1 MYEYEHE
8 LPFEKDLVNLL
19 VNEKGWVDGFFM
31 NPSEEDLIKNWADII
46 YHNNCKPERLGDY
59 RLTEGEIAQLMEQI
73 DNAVTPLQKNELIT
87 NGELQIVRDNP
98 EHKDMF
104 GKTVT
109 LYIFDRNE
117 IARGRSKYQI
127 ARQPQFPTAD
137 PIMRDRRGDVMLL
150 INGLPVIHVELKSS
164 KGNLHTALDQLQTY
178 SDLGIYNKG
187 LFSLVQIFVA
197 MTPEDMRYLA
207 NPAFGVKFNKDLI
220 FNWADADNIPQTH
233 WKYIAETF
241 LSIPMAHQ
249 LIGYYTVA
257 DKGDN
262 TLKVLRSYQYYA
274 ADRIAKKVE
283 FVNQKHWEGNDI
295 YGGFIEHTTGSG
307 KTLTSFKAAQLIAK
321 RKLADKVVFLVDR
334 IELGLQ
340 SREEYANF
348 TDTSI
353 DIHDTDDTDSLIG
366 KLKSP
371 EENGEILIVT
381 SIQKLSR
388 VRRDNTKKADID
400 KINSKHIV
408 IIVDECHR
416 STFGDMLIDIKQT
429 LDHAIFFGFSGTPIR
444 DENNHAGMTTADIFG
459 PQLHIYSIA
468 DGIRDHN
475 VLEFDPYMEETYP
488 EFDVRQNIAFHKAN
502 VKSEAEA
509 YANERKKKIYLK
521 YMNEIPMAGY
531 KDDRGKYHKGIEDW
545 FDAINYDTDKHRREV
560 VKDIKK
566 KWKHKSFGN
575 KYHAILATS
584 GIAEAVDYYH
594 LLKELMPNLKVT
606 CLFDPGTFSG
616 DEDEDGNGRKLTQ
629 AEKELALVEIFKD
642 YKKNFGVEYK
652 LAQHKSFKKDL
663 SRRLAHKKPYQ
674 NLEPEMQLN
683 ILVVVWQMLT
693 GYDSKWVNTLYLDKE
708 LRNEHLIQAFSRTNR
723 LNGIDKQYGIIHY
736 YRYPHSMRR
745 NVVDAF
751 KLYSGDKP
759 YQIFVL
765 KLPGNL
771 QKLNQAFIDIRDLFA
786 DCGIENFECLPEE
799 QADRAMFAKHFQKL
813 NQSLYASRLQGFTWD
828 DLNPQMPD
836 GSNIEVLIDEETYNI
851 LLQRYHELALGGG
864 GGGDE
869 GIQYDIDT
877 QISEL
882 ATGKINTDYMN
893 ANFTKYVRSLQAN
906 NPTEDQQRLLNSLHK
921 SYAALSQE
929 EQSYA
934 NVFLTEFMNGGIQ
947 LEGGKT
953 FHDYIVEYQTR
964 ARDNRTQ
971 RFADTLGLDAELLRD
986 AMRNVFSESDITNAL
1001 LKPIK
1006 DSMDLQKAKEYFEA
1020 LEGSPLSM
1028 RKVVTKVD
1036 EMLRKFLL
1044 EGGFEI
1050 EPIVQEETS
1059 SKTIPLYDEY
1069 HEGCIPLYTLRAA
1082 CGYFEDGEL
1091 PEEEGWVD
1099 ATGNGFTPDPKCHF
1113 VVHAKGNSMLPKIKD
1128 GDLCVFEWYRAG
1140 SRNGEIVLTQSSEF
1154 DSEYGGKYTIKKY
1167 HSEKV
1172 VTEEGWQHSK
1182 VELIPLNKDF
1192 DVIELDEET
1201 EYRTI
1206 GILKC
1211 VLSNE

>member
-46 YHNNCKPERLGDY
+46 YHNNRKPERLGDY

-207 NPAFGVKFNKDLI
+207 NPGFGVKFNKDLI

-321 RKLADKVVFLVDR
+321 RQLADKVVFLVDR

-545 FDAINYDTDKHRREV
+545 FDAINYDTDKHRRAV
-560 VKDIKK
+560 VMDIKK
-566 KWKHKSFGN
+566 KWMHKSIGN

-642 YKKNFGVEYK
+642 YKKNFGIEYK

-882 ATGKINTDYMN
+882 ATGKISTDYMN

-947 LEGGKT
+947 LEEGKT

-971 RFADTLGLDAELLRD
+971 RFADALGLDADLLRD
-986 AMRNVFSESDITNAL
+986 AMRMVLSESNITNAL

-1006 DSMDLQKAKEYFEA
+1006 DSMDLQKAKEDFEA

-1050 EPIVQEETS
+1050 EPIIQEETS

-1082 CGYFEDGEL
+1082 CGYFEDGDV

-1099 ATGNGFTPDPKCHF
+1099 ATGNGFTPDPKRHF
-1113 VVHAKGNSMLPKIKD
+1113 VVHAKGDSMFPKIKN
-1128 GDLCVFEWYRAG
+1128 GDFCVFEWYRAG

>member
-46 YHNNCKPERLGDY
+46 YHNNRKPERLGDY

-207 NPAFGVKFNKDLI
+207 NPGFGVKFNKDLI

-283 FVNQKHWEGNDI
+283 SVNQKHWEGNDI

-321 RKLADKVVFLVDR
+321 RQLADKVVFLVDR

-545 FDAINYDTDKHRREV
+545 FDAINYDTDKHRRAV
-560 VKDIKK
+560 VMDIKK
-566 KWKHKSFGN
+566 KWMHKSIGN

-1099 ATGNGFTPDPKCHF
+1099 ATGNGFTPDPKRHF

>member
-46 YHNNCKPERLGDY
+46 YHNNRKPERLGDY

-207 NPAFGVKFNKDLI
+207 NPGFGVKFNKDLI

-321 RKLADKVVFLVDR
+321 RQLADKVVFLVDR

-459 PQLHIYSIA
+459 PQLHLYSIA

-531 KDDRGKYHKGIEDW
+531 KDDKGKYHKGIEDW
-545 FDAINYDTDKHRREV
+545 FDAINYDTDKHRRAV
-560 VKDIKK
+560 VMDIKK
-566 KWKHKSFGN
+566 KWMHKSIGN

-642 YKKNFGVEYK
+642 YKKNFGIEYK

-786 DCGIENFECLPEE
+786 DCGIDNFECLPEE
-799 QADRAMFAKHFQKL
+799 QADRAMFAKHFQEL

-947 LEGGKT
+947 LEEGKT

-1006 DSMDLQKAKEYFEA
+1006 DSMDMQKAKEYFEA

-1082 CGYFEDGEL
+1082 CGYFEDGEV

-1099 ATGNGFTPDPKCHF
+1099 ATGNGFTPDHKRHF

-1172 VTEEGWQHSK
+1172 VTEEGWRHSK

-1211 VLSNE
+1211 VL